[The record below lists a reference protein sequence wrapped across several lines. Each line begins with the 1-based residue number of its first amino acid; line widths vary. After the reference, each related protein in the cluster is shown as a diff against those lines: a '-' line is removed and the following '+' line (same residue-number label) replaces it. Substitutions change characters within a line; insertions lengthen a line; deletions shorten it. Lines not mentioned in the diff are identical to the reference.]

1 MANGL
6 WMHARVS
13 EERSPEERP
22 AVILVHELIGSSRY
36 MVPTLRQLVP
46 RHRVYAPDLLG
57 FDKSAST
64 PRPERVRALLR
75 FSRLDGDGW
84 SKECGACR
92 QLLWLPD
99 HSRPRHTQPQ
109 ARRADRAA
117 RPDDGPSRT
126 ERSPADRAIPAQRHS
141 GAPLPQP
148 HHASRRPGCEPPSGV
163 AHLPVRPREP
173 DRR

>member
-1 MANGL
+1 
-6 WMHARVS
+6 MHARVS

-22 AVILVHELIGSSRY
+22 AVILVHELIVSSRY

-109 ARRADRAA
+109 ARRANRAA
-117 RPDDGPSRT
+117 RPDDDHQG
-126 ERSPADRAIPAQRHS
+126 RSVLRQIARFLLN
-141 GAPLPQP
+141 GT
-148 HHASRRPGCEPPSGV
+148 
-163 AHLPVRPREP
+163 REP
-173 DRR
+173 LYLNPIMLLDALDASLLRG